1 VRGDTAVLFILVSL
15 AVICPG
21 IPATSPAVSGD
32 TRQAW
37 RVNASPELNAFGT
50 DITNH
55 SIPSR
60 YEVSPTLIDIRVE
73 VSDTSLPGPKGEM
86 AAGPRTIGFSADPV
100 SLMILIF
107 AIVAIAAGI
116 WYVVRRKP
124 EEVEV
129 DGDEES
135 RD

>member
-1 VRGDTAVLFILVSL
+1 VRGGTAVLFILISL

-21 IPATSPAVSGD
+21 ISATSPAVPAD

-37 RVNASPELNAFGT
+37 IVNAGPELNASGT
-50 DITNH
+50 DMKNH
-55 SIPSR
+55 SIPAR

-100 SLMILIF
+100 SLVILIF

-124 EEVEV
+124 EEVEG
-129 DGDEES
+129 DGDEE
-135 RD
+135 RQD